1 MINKNIKEEYNVLT
15 IKELCEFLNVSS
27 TYAYQFIRE
36 NKIKY
41 VKVGRKFY
49 ISKKSLD
56 EYMQMAG

>member
-1 MINKNIKEEYNVLT
+1 MIDKNIKEEYNVLT

-36 NKIKY
+36 KKIKY

-56 EYMQMAG
+56 EYMQMEG

>member
-1 MINKNIKEEYNVLT
+1 MISKNIKEEYNVLT

-56 EYMQMAG
+56 KYMQMEG